1 MNKKELMIKAHKM
14 TKEIKNEYPT
24 VDYKFQLGLC
34 LAYLYEN
41 EGEKE
46 MGIEEKLQG
55 LGYKIWSKKDSEGNV
70 IAKRIYINNL
80 AELAEKLN
88 VELMNPKGYRKN
100 SMYFDCLDGK
110 FYFNV
115 TSGRKATV
123 LEIISA
129 I

>member
-1 MNKKELMIKAHKM
+1 MTKKELMIKAHKM

-34 LAYLYEN
+34 LAYLYK

-88 VELMNPKGYRKN
+88 VELMNPKGYRKD
-100 SMYFDCLDGK
+100 SMYFDCLDEK

-115 TSGRKATV
+115 TNGRKETV
-123 LEIISA
+123 LKIISA

>member
-1 MNKKELMIKAHKM
+1 
-14 TKEIKNEYPT
+14 
-24 VDYKFQLGLC
+24 
-34 LAYLYEN
+34 
-41 EGEKE
+41 

-88 VELMNPKGYRKN
+88 VELMNPKGYRKD